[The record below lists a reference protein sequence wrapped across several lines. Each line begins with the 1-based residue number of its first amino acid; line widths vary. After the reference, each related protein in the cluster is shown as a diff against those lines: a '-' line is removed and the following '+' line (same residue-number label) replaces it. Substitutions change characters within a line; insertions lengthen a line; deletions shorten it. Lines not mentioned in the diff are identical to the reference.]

1 MKVMQKGSIGI
12 RLREIRKFLK
22 FNQDEFAEELG
33 MHVRTYQN
41 YESGAREPPADALQ
55 ALTGLGFDVNWVL
68 NGLGEM
74 LRKPGVAEN
83 QRHLTGLPAAGYV
96 TVPRYDIDGSCGPG
110 RVWDTE
116 EVVDYMAFRED
127 WVRRVLRADPRKL
140 ALIGASGDSMEPT
153 IRAGDLLLVDTSV
166 ETILDDAIYTVV
178 VGDRLVVK
186 RLQRFFNGAVAVKS
200 DNPAYEAETL
210 GPEEA
215 ATLRVAGRIRWIGR
229 LL

>member
-1 MKVMQKGSIGI
+1 MSFGDRLEAIRAAAGGTEKEFSARIGTTERSYQRYKGEE
-12 RLREIRKFLK
+12 RPLPERCLRAI
-22 FNQDEFAEELG
+22 AE
-33 MHVRTYQN
+33 
-41 YESGAREPPADALQ
+41 
-55 ALTGLGFDVNWVL
+55 LGFDANWL
-68 NGLGEM
+68 LTGEGEM
-74 LRKPGVAEN
+74 KARPPGMAEE